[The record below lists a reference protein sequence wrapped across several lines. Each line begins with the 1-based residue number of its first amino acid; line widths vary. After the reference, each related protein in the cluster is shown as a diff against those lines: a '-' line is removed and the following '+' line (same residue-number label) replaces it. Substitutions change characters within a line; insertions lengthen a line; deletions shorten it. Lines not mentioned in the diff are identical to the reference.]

1 MIKKKRDLN
10 THKSE
15 TNIIIIIKKEIIL
28 IFDSNKYDW
37 FPHKNIKLLIIF
49 EKNMID
55 FLIKKSKC

>member
-28 IFDSNKYDW
+28 IFDSNKYD
-37 FPHKNIKLLIIF
+37 
-49 EKNMID
+49 
-55 FLIKKSKC
+55 